1 MATVVVV
8 VMRVFNYDFLIVVV
22 RVVAM
27 LNHCEGGRVVERV
40 SFIGEVMM
48 RLANF
53 GYGSEFV
60 DVGVLDVS
68 GTFVDGFYNSSTF
81 DSNLTNNNRLG
92 RVVIMVMA
100 FST

>member
-1 MATVVVV
+1 MATVVVVV

-22 RVVAM
+22 IVVM
-27 LNHCEGGRVVERV
+27 LNHCKRGRVVERV

-53 GYGSEFV
+53 DYGSEFV

-92 RVVIMVMA
+92 RVMIMVMA